1 MVVRWVVVGF
11 WGGAGMGWAVVRVL
25 GVGWQGVG
33 LSARGRGGSDFLGST
48 VGEMGFRMAARMEGV
63 CVYVP

>member
-1 MVVRWVVVGF
+1 MGGGGVF
-11 WGGAGMGWAVVRVL
+11 GAGQGWAVVRVL